1 MKKREIVKESKDFER
16 ILKNGKCKK
25 NRSFII
31 YSIENNLKYNKYGI
45 SVGKK
50 KGNAVTRN
58 KYKRKLRAIIDN
70 YKKSYENF
78 EDYII
83 ILRKEAVE
91 QPYNILEKEFFALMT
106 SKKKG
111 QKDEIK

>member
-58 KYKRKLRAIIDN
+58 KYKRKLRAIIDKCKKN
-70 YKKSYENF
+70 YINSK
-78 EDYII
+78 DYII
-83 ILRKEAVE
+83 ILRKG
-91 QPYNILEKEFFALMT
+91 ALD
-106 SKKKG
+106 KNF
-111 QKDEIK
+111 QELQEDYINLI

>member
-16 ILKNGKCKK
+16 ILNNGKCKK

-50 KGNAVTRN
+50 
-58 KYKRKLRAIIDN
+58 
-70 YKKSYENF
+70 
-78 EDYII
+78 
-83 ILRKEAVE
+83 
-91 QPYNILEKEFFALMT
+91 
-106 SKKKG
+106 
-111 QKDEIK
+111 